1 MKILVTGGA
10 GYIGTKLIKQ
20 LAKSDKIESIVV
32 YDNLSRGNFNLFI
45 GEEIV
50 DGSKLKFVQGDILD
64 SRLLRKSLE
73 GIDYVYHLAAK
84 VTTPFANTDPHFFE
98 QINHWGTAE
107 LVYAIEDSNVKKLIH
122 LSSTSVY
129 GSSDNVVDETS
140 PLNPR
145 TFYGVAKKRAEG
157 HVNRLMKK
165 GRAITIR
172 SGNVYGYSK
181 SMRFDAVINRYAFE
195 TNFHG
200 RITIQG
206 SGKQNRSFIH
216 VNDLVLNLALL
227 INNEVP
233 HDIYNMVSKNMSIL
247 DLADNFKSLRPDLE
261 FLFVDQH
268 LDLRNI
274 IVNTDL
280 KLANYLDMV
289 KPRSI
294 EEELKEFL
302 GNFSY

>member
-1 MKILVTGGA
+1 LD
-10 GYIGTKLIKQ
+10 Q
-20 LAKSDKIESIVV
+20 IEKVIV
-32 YDNLSRGNFNLFI
+32 YDNLSRGSYNLFI

-50 DGSKLKFVQGDILD
+50 NGHKLKFVHGDILD
-64 SRLLRKSLE
+64 SRLFRKTLE
-73 GIDYVYHLAAK
+73 GVDYVYHLAAN

-107 LVYAIEDSNVKKLIH
+107 VVYAIEDSEVKKLIH

-129 GSSDNVVDETS
+129 GSSDGIVNENS

-145 TFYGVAKKRAEG
+145 TFYGVAKKRAEE
-157 HVNRLMKK
+157 HVDRLIKE

-195 TNFHG
+195 TNFNG

-206 SGKQNRSFIH
+206 SGKQHRSFIH
-216 VNDLVLNLALL
+216 VNDLVHNLALL
-227 INNEVP
+227 VDYEVP
-233 HDIYNMVSKNMSIL
+233 NDVYNMVSKNISIL
-247 DLADNFKSLRPDLE
+247 ELADTFKSLKPDLE

-268 LDLRNI
+268 LELRNI
-274 IVNTDL
+274 RIDTEL
-280 KLANYLDMV
+280 KLQQYLTLAEP
-289 KPRSI
+289 KSL
-294 EEELKEFL
+294 EAELREFL
-302 GNFSY
+302 DNFSY